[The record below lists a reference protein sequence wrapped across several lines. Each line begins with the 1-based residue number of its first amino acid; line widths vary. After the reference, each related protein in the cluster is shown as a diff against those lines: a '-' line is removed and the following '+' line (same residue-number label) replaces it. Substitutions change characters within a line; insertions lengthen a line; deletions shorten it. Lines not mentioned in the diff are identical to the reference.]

1 MLGLSLLYICLSS
14 NEEVYVP
21 DALRHRVKAAYAA
34 LGLGEEEPVEKVELH
49 VYRTGNGTF
58 GISDVVPSGTD
69 PAAGPQGPVAPMT
82 AEMGQTILVRLG
94 VVEQTQ
100 VHMNLN
106 IMNQFGE
113 SRAQTSKLWRI
124 TSNTM
129 RAFGGRIQGAFVRQ
143 CSSNQ
148 GVSLAGEEVDED
160 GLAPLEEVSPATLSN
175 NPRSMLMLWQ
185 EYKFGVN
192 GRKAAEQFTVAER
205 NSKPNKQKY
214 YRRNMI
220 WKTIARLV
228 RGGLTPE
235 VAIDRIHRAY
245 GYSTTPTKI
254 TNLT

>member
-1 MLGLSLLYICLSS
+1 MERAWERLQSG
-14 NEEVYVP
+14 
-21 DALRHRVKAAYAA
+21 AAA
-34 LGLGEEEPVEKVELH
+34 
-49 VYRTGNGTF
+49 
-58 GISDVVPSGTD
+58 
-69 PAAGPQGPVAPMT
+69 
-82 AEMGQTILVRLG
+82 
-94 VVEQTQ
+94 
-100 VHMNLN
+100 MNLN
-106 IMNQFGE
+106 MMNQFGK

-124 TSNTM
+124 TNNNI
-129 RAFGGRIQGAFVRQ
+129 RAFGGRIQGALVRQ
-143 CSSNQ
+143 RSSNQ
-148 GVSLAGEEVDED
+148 GVSLAGKEVDED
-160 GLAPLEEVSPATLSN
+160 GLAPLEEVSPAILSN

-254 TNLT
+254 MWTMIKDKRRYPGGIHPNLTYDVFFYYFSHVT

>member
-1 MLGLSLLYICLSS
+1 MRRTLRRVGPCRMADGRGGGAAG
-14 NEEVYVP
+14 VRPAARAGVRR
-21 DALRHRVKAAYAA
+21 DARWAGVRAGRA
-34 LGLGEEEPVEKVELH
+34 GGP
-49 VYRTGNGTF
+49 
-58 GISDVVPSGTD
+58 GISRSGSSVFE
-69 PAAGPQGPVAPMT
+69 AAGERDNGAERSGLLESVARLMQVSSLS
-82 AEMGQTILVRLG
+82 AIVLVGALCFVLG
-94 VVEQTQ
+94 
-100 VHMNLN
+100 
-106 IMNQFGE
+106 
-113 SRAQTSKLWRI
+113 A
-124 TSNTM
+124 
-129 RAFGGRIQGAFVRQ
+129 
-143 CSSNQ
+143 SS
-148 GVSLAGEEVDED
+148 
-160 GLAPLEEVSPATLSN
+160 AP
-175 NPRSMLMLWQ
+175 PRSMLMLWQ